1 MRLKITVQP
10 NSKTESFILKDDQIK
25 IKLRAKAIDGAANK
39 ALINFL
45 AKRFSI
51 ARSSV
56 ILISGQKS
64 RYKVVE
70 VPDSVKF

>member
-1 MRLKITVQP
+1 MKLSITVQP
-10 NSKTESFILKDDQIK
+10 NARQESLVLKDGQVK
-25 IKLRAKAIDGAANK
+25 IKLRAKAVDGAANK

-56 ILISGQKS
+56 ILISGERS

-70 VPDSVKF
+70 VPDGLNF